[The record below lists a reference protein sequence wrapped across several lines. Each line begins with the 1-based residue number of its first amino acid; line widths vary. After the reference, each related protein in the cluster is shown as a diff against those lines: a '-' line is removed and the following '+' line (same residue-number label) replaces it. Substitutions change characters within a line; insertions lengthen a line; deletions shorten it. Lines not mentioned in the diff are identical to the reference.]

1 VRHFGTALILDVLIF
16 KNIFC
21 HPDLKQAFR
30 LFDKEER
37 GVVTTQEI
45 GSVLRNLGLFPTEQE
60 LQQMLKDIDIDG
72 DGTFSFDGSWLRFF
86 HLIMSFNLF

>member
-1 VRHFGTALILDVLIF
+1 
-16 KNIFC
+16 
-21 HPDLKQAFR
+21 LKQAFR
-30 LFDKEER
+30 LFDKEGN

-72 DGTFSFDGSWLRFF
+72 DGTFSFDG
-86 HLIMSFNLF
+86 LFDGQ